1 LKPQDK
7 PLRVKRRLAI
17 VGICAAVLAM
27 AWALSQWAAFTEIFY
42 ARHVGFQLTRA
53 LSRASAILPFSL
65 AEITLAVLGIG
76 AATAV
81 SLAVVKIVRGHRSV
95 ANVAANGSLRLL
107 VAVAIVY
114 SVFYVSWGLNYARA
128 PLAARL
134 GWTPPA
140 RDVDVA
146 ASMQETA
153 EIADVARQLV
163 DAANRAYREAM
174 GSDDAGRPSEMPG
187 GLAVAD
193 DALEVAYS
201 RVAHRL
207 GLEPSFGA
215 NRGRAKPL
223 ATSQLLSHLRLTGF
237 YFPWTGEANYNRLP
251 PASDQPHTVA
261 HEKAHQRGIAR
272 EDEASFLG
280 YLACAL
286 SDDAYVRYSGY
297 LFAQNQVLGE
307 LRRRDLAKTR
317 ELVAL
322 RASGV
327 KRDEEAVQAYWRQ
340 FRGAASRVSAAI
352 NNAYIRSQG
361 DRRGTAA
368 YAASRNLIVLF
379 ARANGG
385 QAVVDRAGSR

>member
-7 PLRVKRRLAI
+7 PLRIKRRLTI
-17 VGICAAVLAM
+17 VGICVAVLA
-27 AWALSQWAAFTEIFY
+27 AGWGLSFWPAFIETVY
-42 ARHVGFQLTRA
+42 PRHIGFHITRA

-65 AEITLAVLGIG
+65 AEITLAI
-76 AATAV
+76 
-81 SLAVVKIVRGHRSV
+81 LAVGAVAAIGVAVVRIARHQRSV

-107 VAVAIVY
+107 VAAAIVY
-114 SVFYVSWGLNYARA
+114 SVFYVCWGLNYARA

-134 GWTPPA
+134 GWTRPA
-140 RDVDVA
+140 GAVDAA
-146 ASMQETA
+146 ASQRETA
-153 EIADVARQLV
+153 EIADIARQLG
-163 DAANRAYREAM
+163 DAANRAYREAV

-187 GLAVAD
+187 GLAAAD

-207 GLEPSFGA
+207 GLESSFGA
-215 NRGRAKPL
+215 HRGRAKPL
-223 ATSQLLSHLRLTGF
+223 ATSLLLSHLRLTGF

-297 LFAQNQVLGE
+297 LFAQDQVLGE
-307 LRRRDLAKTR
+307 LRRRDLALTR

-322 RASGV
+322 RSSGV
-327 KRDEEAVQAYWRQ
+327 RRDVEAVYAYWRQ

-385 QAVVDRAGSR
+385 QAVVDRTGSR